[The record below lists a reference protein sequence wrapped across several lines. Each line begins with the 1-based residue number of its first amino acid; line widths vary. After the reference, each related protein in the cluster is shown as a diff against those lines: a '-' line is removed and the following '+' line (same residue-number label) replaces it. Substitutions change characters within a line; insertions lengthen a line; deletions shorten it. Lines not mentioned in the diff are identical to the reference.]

1 VLVICATTFL
11 LVSGF
16 LLLVIGLI
24 QLFANGSTT
33 GVEYP
38 LYGVGLML
46 LTIGTML
53 IPFTL
58 LKIKSLRSSSLGLV
72 MVIKPTGSHLPV
84 LLPVLVILWSV
95 VLLTGFF
102 LIDAGK
108 IASLF
113 MPLLSILGIILPIC
127 IYLFLATRNVD
138 SIPLSRGWGSLGSGL
153 TIAPLLGIFL
163 EFGSLT
169 LVFTFI
175 MVFMMQDSS
184 LLTGLEIAA
193 TRLTSGQENPEI
205 LSNMLAA
212 FIRHPINRFL
222 IFSIIAGVVPIIEE
236 IVKQIPIWLLAW
248 RKLTP
253 RTGLMM
259 GTLGGAG
266 FALTESL
273 LSVSVIGGSDQWVY
287 QIIGRAG
294 AGLMHMIT
302 GALCGWGLS
311 SAIEGKSYI
320 KAILTYLTSVIIHG
334 LWNAMATWEGLGRI
348 ANPSTL
354 TSFSFLDPNQFPLIV
369 MGILFLLMAYILIF
383 HKNILKD

>member
-184 LLTGLEIAA
+184 LLTELEIAA

>member
-1 VLVICATTFL
+1 MVICATTFL

-184 LLTGLEIAA
+184 LLTELEITA

>member
-1 VLVICATTFL
+1 
-11 LVSGF
+11 
-16 LLLVIGLI
+16 
-24 QLFANGSTT
+24 
-33 GVEYP
+33 
-38 LYGVGLML
+38 
-46 LTIGTML
+46 
-53 IPFTL
+53 
-58 LKIKSLRSSSLGLV
+58 
-72 MVIKPTGSHLPV
+72 
-84 LLPVLVILWSV
+84 
-95 VLLTGFF
+95 
-102 LIDAGK
+102 
-108 IASLF
+108 
-113 MPLLSILGIILPIC
+113 LGIILPIC

-184 LLTGLEIAA
+184 LLTELEIAA

>member
-1 VLVICATTFL
+1 MLVICATTFL

-184 LLTGLEIAA
+184 LLTELEIAA